1 MMSRTKNTR
10 GTEAK
15 KTRLHDS
22 TTLLGQYAADTTPGA
37 LNKLVKTSGGFWR
50 RLFAFSGPAYLVS
63 VGYMDPG
70 NWATD
75 IEGGSRFHYQ
85 LLWVILASNLIAILL
100 QILSVRLGLATGKDL
115 AQLSREHYGKK
126 TSIFFWII
134 AELAIAACDLAEVL
148 GSAIALNLLFHIAL
162 LPAVLITGFDVLI
175 ILALQSRGFRLL
187 EAVIVSLITTMGV
200 CYIIEIVLSRPD
212 ILGIAQGIVVPKL
225 SNDSLYIALGIL
237 GATVMPHNLYLH
249 SSLVQTRKS
258 GRSLKDIKDAIKF
271 NVIDT
276 VLALNLAFFV
286 NAAIL
291 IMAAA
296 VFFEH
301 GLVVTEIQEAYRTLT
316 PLLGTGIASTAFGV
330 ALLASGQ
337 ASTITG
343 TLAGQVV
350 MEGFLNLRVKPW
362 LRRLMTR
369 SIAIL
374 PAVIVIA
381 LNTSGGAAS
390 QNQAVYRLLIF
401 SQVVLSIQL
410 SFATIPL
417 VVFTGRKDV
426 MGTFASALWLKVL
439 AWSVVLG
446 IAGLN
451 GYLLFT
457 LL

>member
-1 MMSRTKNTR
+1 
-10 GTEAK
+10 
-15 KTRLHDS
+15 
-22 TTLLGQYAADTTPGA
+22 
-37 LNKLVKTSGGFWR
+37 
-50 RLFAFSGPAYLVS
+50 
-63 VGYMDPG
+63 MDPG

-100 QILSVRLGLATGKDL
+100 QILSVRLGLVTGKDL
-115 AQLSREHYGKK
+115 AQLSRERYGKRA
-126 TSIFFWII
+126 SIFFWII
-134 AELAIAACDLAEVL
+134 AEIAIAACDLAEVL
-148 GSAIALNLLFHIAL
+148 GSAIAINLLFNIAL
-162 LPAVLITGFDVLI
+162 LPAVLITSLDVLL

-225 SNDSLYIALGIL
+225 SNESLYIALGIL

-258 GRSLKDIKDAIKF
+258 GRSLKEIKDAIKF

-316 PLLGTGIASTAFGV
+316 PLLGTSLAGTAFGV

-374 PAVIVIA
+374 PAIIVIA
-381 LNTSGGAAS
+381 LNTSGGVAA

-417 VVFTGRKDV
+417 VAFTGRKDV
-426 MGTFASALWLKVL
+426 MGSFVSARWLKVL
-439 AWSVVLG
+439 AWTVVLA